1 MNHQTPQ
8 TARGDMCTAQSP
20 PGPAGARPRTA
31 LPGFPQFPA
40 EAQGS
45 PGRRIR
51 GPHGLITRPLG
62 PVQNTLVV
70 EGLCPPDG
78 GVRLVNASTGGR
90 VRRARESRG
99 RVRQSVS
106 GAGRGRSGTWP
117 ASLRAQRRA
126 GLRLLRPR
134 GVCFVRHGTGCAS
147 SPRGVTRGKRGRT

>member
-1 MNHQTPQ
+1 
-8 TARGDMCTAQSP
+8 MCTAQSP

-99 RVRQSVS
+99 RVRQ
-106 GAGRGRSGTWP
+106 
-117 ASLRAQRRA
+117 
-126 GLRLLRPR
+126 
-134 GVCFVRHGTGCAS
+134 C
-147 SPRGVTRGKRGRT
+147 KRGREGKVGDVAGLSPGAEARWPPLTPAQGSLFR